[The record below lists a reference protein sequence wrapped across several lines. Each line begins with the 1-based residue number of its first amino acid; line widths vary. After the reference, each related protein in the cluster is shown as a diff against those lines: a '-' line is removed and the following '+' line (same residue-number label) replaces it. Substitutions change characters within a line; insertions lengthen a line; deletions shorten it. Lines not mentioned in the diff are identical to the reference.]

1 MVTAAFTIFRQIEL
15 LFNRILPAAGS
26 EAMHTKGFLTFV
38 HCTIYWSAL
47 HKGARGQKGV
57 STKGKYE
64 MTQTYE
70 DFAKYGKE
78 FTDTGLKSFASLTK
92 GAQAIATEAGEYTKK
107 SFEAG
112 SAAFE
117 KLFSAKSIE
126 KAVEIQTDYAKQSYE
141 SFVAEASKI
150 GNLYAELAK
159 EAYKPFESVVA
170 KAK

>member
-1 MVTAAFTIFRQIEL
+1 
-15 LFNRILPAAGS
+15 
-26 EAMHTKGFLTFV
+26 
-38 HCTIYWSAL
+38 
-47 HKGARGQKGV
+47 
-57 STKGKYE
+57 

-78 FTDTGLKSFASLTK
+78 FADTGLKSFASLTK

-150 GNLYAELAK
+150 GNLYAKLAK

>member
-1 MVTAAFTIFRQIEL
+1 M
-15 LFNRILPAAGS
+15 
-26 EAMHTKGFLTFV
+26 
-38 HCTIYWSAL
+38 
-47 HKGARGQKGV
+47 GV
-57 STKGKYE
+57 STKGKRE

-70 DFAKYGKE
+70 DFSKYGKE
-78 FTDTGLKSFASLTK
+78 FADTGLKSFASLTK

-126 KAVEIQTDYAKQSYE
+126 KVVEIQTDYAKQSYE